1 MSEWRMLPVA
11 ATPEMKRAAVVYANG
26 NAVYKNVAAE
36 ALEIEEDIYGEVYDA
51 MIAAAPP
58 APTSTQYPL
67 PDDLYDSKDWRS
79 GGYAERVEWLH
90 TMYENAKATLDTYL
104 EMQAAPSAEPVGM
117 VIDPNSNIIRTAPT
131 STPVELVSV
140 AGVETIGDLLALA
153 APSAEP
159 IERQPL
165 SKDYIERHIGRDEGD
180 RDAVLDL
187 VRGTSY
193 RQGWEDGRK
202 EAVDPHRDA
211 PSAEPREL
219 AALLRRAVAALSE
232 WHADHGIP
240 DADATLMHD
249 IRCAIDHRRIE
260 PTTECTTCGAIVL
273 GVTEPSEPVAFYVQR
288 VAPGK
293 RDDGMRLG
301 PWWRKEDAEEWADE
315 RHVLRELHAHPAPAE
330 PTAACVEAMRMA
342 LEFCEQIHGG
352 VTDSADGTVEA
363 ITVWCPEV
371 IDALRAQIEQIG
383 GGR

>member
-104 EMQAAPSAEPVGM
+104 EMQAAPSAEP
-117 VIDPNSNIIRTAPT
+117 
-131 STPVELVSV
+131 
-140 AGVETIGDLLALA
+140 
-153 APSAEP
+153 
-159 IERQPL
+159 
-165 SKDYIERHIGRDEGD
+165 
-180 RDAVLDL
+180 
-187 VRGTSY
+187 
-193 RQGWEDGRK
+193 
-202 EAVDPHRDA
+202 
-211 PSAEPREL
+211 REL

-260 PTTECTTCGAIVL
+260 PTTECTTCGAIVV
-273 GVTEPSEPVAFYVQR
+273 GVAEPSEPVAFYVQR

-301 PWWRKEDAEEWADE
+301 PWWRKEDAEEWVDE

-330 PTAACVEAMRMA
+330 PTAACVEAMREMSEPVATLHDDGHWTHPRGRDPLDQFSGRRSLDVYAAPPA
-342 LEFCEQIHGG
+342 LP
-352 VTDSADGTVEA
+352 DGAVEA
-363 ITVWCPEV
+363 MRMAANALRVAVTQHEHDMLLTGEECRAASAAIE
-371 IDALRAQIEQIG
+371 ALRAQIEQIG